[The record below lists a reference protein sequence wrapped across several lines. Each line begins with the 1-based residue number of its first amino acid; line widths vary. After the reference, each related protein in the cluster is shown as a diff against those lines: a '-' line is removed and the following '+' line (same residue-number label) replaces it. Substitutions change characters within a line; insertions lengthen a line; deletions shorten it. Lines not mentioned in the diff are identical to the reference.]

1 MTVLLRHS
9 GDLPSPV
16 SYGVWYA
23 VTGAAGK
30 GADNKKLE
38 DLARMLEAA
47 FDDICPE
54 WWAVARTLA
63 DGDGAEL
70 AYATT
75 CAGYGSDFGLM
86 MAWGRLTKQIAQE
99 KEPCLVIC
107 DDPWLFRHLA
117 VLSGVQVGKEPDLLP
132 ATLKLRLRGFLARS
146 RLVLLLAWASLATR
160 RRRPQ
165 AAKGGPVILVYGHP
179 RSNAQGHDDYFGPM
193 MSEVPALHRVLHTDC
208 GKAQAAALSADGR
221 TRSLHAWGNPLTAV
235 RQLFKRWRPT
245 ERHLSG
251 SFGWLVRR
259 AAEKEGGGAAHAMNA
274 WQRQCQQVWL
284 TQTRPAVVAWPWENH
299 GWERD
304 FCRQARR
311 LGIITLGY
319 QHTVIGPHQ
328 LNYSPAT
335 NLNGLDSLP
344 DTIVCDGP
352 AYRDQLLDW
361 GVPAERLVIG
371 GSLRIGRIEG
381 GLYDP
386 KAPCFVALS
395 ADPGIAHQQM
405 NAIKSAAAAKGINF
419 LVKDHP
425 MYPLDFEETENIR
438 RTPDTLEAQPALSA
452 VVYSTGTM
460 GLEGLLA
467 GLPTFRFLPED
478 RIAVDILPG
487 FVSVETVTAPDLTET
502 LAGARKNPSKP
513 DPLPWEDV
521 LSPVDWDLWRRLLAG
536 AKPISV
542 RTMDDDPKPEEKI
555 A

>member
-1 MTVLLRHS
+1 MSVLLRHS
-9 GDLPSPV
+9 GDLPPV
-16 SYGVWYA
+16 EAYGVWYA

-30 GADNKKLE
+30 GADDKKLE

-47 FDDICPE
+47 FDAICPE

-86 MAWGRLTKQIAQE
+86 MAWGRLTKQMARE
-99 KEPCLVIC
+99 TEPCLVIC

-117 VLSGVQVGKEPDLLP
+117 VLSGVQAGKEPGLLA
-132 ATLKLRLRGFLARS
+132 ATLKYRLRGFLARS
-146 RLVLLLAWASLATR
+146 HLVPRLAWASLATR
-160 RRRPQ
+160 RQRPR

-193 MSEVPALHRVLHTDC
+193 MSEIPALARALHTDC
-208 GKAQAAALSADGR
+208 GTTQAAALSADGR
-221 TRSLHAWGNPLTAV
+221 TVSLHAWGNPLQAV
-235 RQLFKRWRPT
+235 RLLLKRWRPT
-245 ERHLSG
+245 ITHLSG

-274 WQRQCQQVWL
+274 WQRQCQHAWL
-284 TQTRPAVVAWPWENH
+284 THTRPAVVAWPWENH

-304 FCRQARR
+304 FCRRARR
-311 LGIITLGY
+311 LGITTLGY

-328 LNYSPAT
+328 LNFSPTA
-335 NLNGLDSLP
+335 NKDGLDSLP
-344 DTIVCDGP
+344 DIIVCDGP

-371 GSLRIGRIEG
+371 GSLRIGRFEG

-395 ADPGIAHQQM
+395 ADHAIARQQVG
-405 NAIKSAAAAKGINF
+405 AIKAAAAKGIEF

-438 RTPDTLEAQPALSA
+438 RTTETLEAQPALSS
-452 VVYSTGTM
+452 VLYSTGTL

-487 FVSVETVTAPDLTET
+487 FVAVETVTAPELTDA
-502 LAGARKNPSKP
+502 LAEAGKNPSKP

-521 LSPVDWDLWRRLLAG
+521 LSPVDWDLWRKLLAG
-536 AKPISV
+536 GKPAAAPEPAPS
-542 RTMDDDPKPEEKI
+542 PKENI

>member
-9 GDLPSPV
+9 GDLPPSE
-16 SYGVWYA
+16 SYGVWFA
-23 VTGAAGK
+23 VTGAAGR
-30 GADNKKLE
+30 GPGDEKLPS
-38 DLARMLEAA
+38 LARHLEAA
-47 FDDICPE
+47 FDAICPE

-86 MAWGRLTKQIAQE
+86 MAWGRLTKQMARK

-117 VLSGVQVGKEPDLLP
+117 VLSGVQGGKQPDLLP
-132 ATLKLRLRGFLARS
+132 ATLKYRLRGFLARS
-146 RLVLLLAWASLATR
+146 RLVPRLAWASLATR
-160 RRRPQ
+160 RQRPQ

-193 MSEVPALHRVLHTDC
+193 MSEIPALARALHTDC
-208 GKAQAAALSADGR
+208 GTTQTAALSADGR
-221 TRSLHAWGNPLTAV
+221 TVSLHAWGNPFMAF
-235 RQLFKRWRPT
+235 RILFKRWRPT
-245 ERHLSG
+245 EQHLSG

-274 WQRQCQQVWL
+274 WQRQCQKAWL
-284 TQTRPAVVAWPWENH
+284 AHTRPAVVAWPWENH

-311 LGIITLGY
+311 LGVTTLGY

-335 NLNGLDSLP
+335 NKDGLDSLP

-361 GVPAERLVIG
+361 GVPADRLATG
-371 GSLRIGRIEG
+371 GSFRIQRIEG
-381 GLYDP
+381 VAYDA

-395 ADPGIAHQQM
+395 ANHSIARQQM
-405 NAIKSAAAAKGINF
+405 GAIKAAAAKGIEF

-438 RTPDTLEAQPALSA
+438 RTPETLEAQPALSA

-487 FVSVETVTAPDLTET
+487 FVSVETVTAPELTDA
-502 LAGARKNPSKP
+502 LAGARKNSSKP

-536 AKPISV
+536 AKPVSV
-542 RTMDDDPKPEEKI
+542 RALNAAPKPEEKI